1 MKHPLLPK
9 GQLEALGQLMP
20 RPKQM
25 LDLAT
30 SHPRQL
36 TYSFM
41 ATLAV

>member
-1 MKHPLLPK
+1 MKHPLHPR

-25 LDLAT
+25 LDLAA

-36 TYSFM
+36 THSFM

>member
-1 MKHPLLPK
+1 MKHALHPK

-20 RPKQM
+20 RPRQM
-25 LDLAT
+25 LDLAA

-36 TYSFM
+36 TPSLM